1 MAAAIS
7 SSSSISSLSSLSSLS
22 STQSPLVGKYLF
34 VDKLESSP
42 YGESWGY
49 ECYCLSFNNNIYTVQ
64 NKFGKEY
71 KATINQI
78 TNVIDITQ
86 YQKFRIGDIVEAK
99 VTYCQKDGDW
109 QHEFCEIISVKN
121 FANDYDYELKNVY
134 NGTKYNISQKSII
147 KSITLMQS
155 KYQLGTYV
163 GVKHTIGPQWDE
175 DTIIKNGTI
184 IKVNQCYNRVT
195 YDIKYDFDEADN
207 TQNVFE
213 NRIIVAEVRKV
224 YKTPEQ
230 IKQDELEFL
239 RTEEQRLL
247 QQLESVRAARL
258 RAQ

>member
-1 MAAAIS
+1 MSTNI
-7 SSSSISSLSSLSSLS
+7 SSLS
-22 STQSPLVGKYLF
+22 STQSPLVGKYLY
-34 VDKLESSP
+34 VDKLEFDP

-78 TNVIDITQ
+78 TKVIDITE
-86 YQKFRIGDIVEAK
+86 YQKFRVGDIVEAK
-99 VTYCQKDGDW
+99 VTYCQNDGDW
-109 QHEFCEIISVKN
+109 QTEYCQVISVKN
-121 FANDYDYELKNVY
+121 FANDYDYVLKNVG
-134 NGTKYNISQKSII
+134 NSQTYNISQKSII
-147 KSITLMQS
+147 KTITLMQG
-155 KYQLGTYV
+155 KYQLGMYV

-207 TQNVFE
+207 TQNVYE
-213 NRIIVAEVRKV
+213 NQIIVAEVRKV

-230 IKQDELEFL
+230 IKENELEFL

-247 QQLESVRAARL
+247 QQLEMVRAARL
-258 RAQ
+258 LAQ